1 MQLYLLGILVKIVKI
16 SALKSGGISMPL
28 SEQHQHSIHQLHQL
42 MDTVNQIVIGKKDVT
57 KLTVTAMLAGGH
69 VLFEDI
75 PGVGKTLLVK
85 TIAKTLNAPFSRIQ
99 FTPDLVPSDIIG
111 FSIPLTEKAQFEFRK
126 GPIFSSL
133 ILADEIN
140 RTSPR
145 TQAAMLE
152 AMSEGQVTMDGE
164 TYDLPEPFF
173 VLATQN
179 PIEHEGTYP
188 LPEAQLDRFLMQL
201 SLGYPTVEQEV
212 QMLSNPNQKEALS
225 RIQPLLSLDKFQEL
239 KQLVPTVYVQPDL
252 FTYIVKLGDS
262 TRTNPAIRLGVS
274 PRGNQYCLA
283 AARAHALLDMRDYVT
298 PDDILAVLPAVYQH
312 RLLFKDYLS
321 PRQKTDAIHSLI
333 QKVSVPIKRGRK

>member
-1 MQLYLLGILVKIVKI
+1 MYLGYILVKIIKNVRFKT
-16 SALKSGGISMPL
+16 GGILLAL
-28 SEQHQHSIHQLHQL
+28 SEQHQQSICHLHQL
-42 MDTVNQIVIGKKDVT
+42 MNTVNQIVIGKEDVT
-57 KLTVTAMLAGGH
+57 KLTLTAMLAGGH

-152 AMSEGQVTMDGE
+152 AMSEGQVTMDGK
-164 TYDLPEPFF
+164 TYNLPEPFF

-212 QMLSNPNQKEALS
+212 RMLSNPDQTESLS
-225 RIQPLLSLDKFQEL
+225 RIQPLLSLAEFQEL
-239 KQLVPTVYVQPDL
+239 KQLVPTIYVQPDL
-252 FTYIVKLGDS
+252 LTYIVKLGEN
-262 TRTNPAIRLGVS
+262 TRTNQKVRLGVS

-283 AARAHALLDMRDYVT
+283 AARAYALLDMRDYIT

-321 PRQKTDAIHSLI
+321 PKQKADAILSLI
-333 QKVSVPIKRGRK
+333 QQVPVPVKRGRT